1 MPSSASSA
9 APAFLQRP
17 DAERWLGPFRLIHQL
32 GRGGFA
38 PVWLAEET
46 YEGRRLRDAAVKLF
60 FLPEGLSPGSEDA
73 ARWRDAILDEARAL
87 CRVEHPN
94 VVRFYALHRDDA
106 WGVVGLAMEYV
117 AGASLDVRMRDA
129 GLLSVEAVARA
140 AVGVAWALSAVHG
153 AGLVH
158 RDVKPGNVIER
169 AATPRSPRG
178 DRGLAARPAYKL
190 IDFGIVVDDPS
201 LRPDGAAAPPLVGTP
216 GYIAPELFLGGAA
229 TPASDLYALG
239 ATIFRLCTGQVPIE
253 ALGGSQALLCCQRP
267 PRLDALLPPGAPA
280 LAPLADITALLLD
293 PYPGARPRHA
303 EWVARELERVLAL
316 SIGEVAP
323 QIRRVEHDL
332 PGERVASYDL
342 AAFDSQP
349 PASSARGATVPPTL
363 AASPAAKAAATAAPA
378 SVTVTPVG
386 RASPASFR
394 APPGA
399 PPPGA
404 VASPPTAS
412 APVGRA
418 VQGAFATAAASP
430 PAEFPP
436 AAPPPGGLASPPTEP
451 PSGGLASPPTE
462 PPSGGLASSSTEPPS
477 GTLASPPTEPP
488 SDALASPPVTPP
500 PVARA
505 FPPAAVPVT
514 QVAPASSRAD
524 LPAAPAAA
532 PTTQVV
538 SATAPTEHVASP
550 EPCLHAPLIGRRDA
564 LAALARL
571 AVEAREGGVRAALI
585 TGPLGVGRTRLLAA
599 AVERAGFEA
608 HRVLRAACS
617 PERKSPLRPLLR
629 ALEALPPEATGSLG
643 GLEDAI
649 ERALSPIVL
658 PGAPDA
664 DAAMEAVEDALLWAS
679 TEAPLVL
686 ALDDLQ
692 WADAH
697 TLALLRLLLERVGAA
712 PTICARRGAPARL
725 LVLAAARD
733 EPNPSPPLR
742 ALLAEARGR
751 ARPGARHIAL
761 GPLGDDD
768 AARLARATLP
778 VAPALERAVVRGS
791 GGVPFFIVHALV
803 AWRETGALVHRHGV
817 WDAAEADLARRGVPG
832 VADLVV
838 ARLASYLDPA
848 SDAGRLALRALAA
861 VALHGGGL
869 GLDVL
874 AEVTGRD
881 DDALEAALLPLVD
894 AGILTAAAGGQRG
907 PEYNFVQEMVRLSV
921 LNLVRPRPWL
931 RRLHRALL
939 DAIARGPAAAADAA
953 FLAAGYERLGAA
965 QEARRWLRRAMEAA
979 VSAGLFAEAVEFGDR
994 VAALSEDEDE
1004 RAAAEID
1011 VVRALLLG
1019 RKLEEAERR
1028 LAALDARAAVFPA
1041 RGAAVALRRR
1051 ICRLEVARGLREE
1064 GYDDP
1069 GLLADADAQP
1079 DLALRCEARMA
1090 LAGVAAGERAMQ
1102 LAGEAVGL
1110 AERAG
1115 PALAFGAR
1123 VLRFE
1128 LNYASDRRDLAVAEE
1143 DLTRALAIAEAL
1155 GSSWHRLHIEADLAV
1170 LDAERGR
1177 LAEAIGRLERI
1188 AGQAEADGMRG
1199 QLRLV
1204 LTNLAAFLLRAGR
1217 AGEAAETAGR
1227 TAELAAEAGDPAL
1240 RASALSL
1247 RADALGR
1254 VGDLDGALAAADEA
1268 EALQRAHRDRR
1279 QALTLLRRAQ
1289 ILALAGRHADALADA
1304 RAARSVAEA
1313 RADRDLALGARLWE
1327 LLHLARR
1334 GEVGVAA
1341 LEEAVAEAAGSGVT
1355 LRPLTLGLM
1364 EEARA
1369 WVAGAAP
1376 AAEGAVG
1383 A

>member
-17 DAERWLGPFRLIHQL
+17 DAERWLGPFRLIRQL

-38 PVWLAEET
+38 PVWLAEEI

-60 FLPEGLSPGSEDA
+60 FLPEGLSPGSVDA

-106 WGVVGLAMEYV
+106 WGVVGLAMEHV
-117 AGASLDVRMRDA
+117 AGASLDVRLREV
-129 GLLSVEAVARA
+129 GLLSAGAVAGA
-140 AVGVAWALSAVHG
+140 ALGVAWALSAVHG

-158 RDVKPGNVIER
+158 RDVKPGNIIER
-169 AATPRSPRG
+169 AATPGAPGAGR
-178 DRGLAARPAYKL
+178 AARPVYKL

-201 LRPDGAAAPPLVGTP
+201 LWPEGAAAPPLVGTP
-216 GYIAPELFLGGAA
+216 GYIAPELLLGGAA

-239 ATIFRLCTGQVPIE
+239 ATIFRLCTGQLPIE
-253 ALGGSQALLCCQRP
+253 ALGGSQALLNHRHP
-267 PRLDALLPPGAPA
+267 PRLDALLPPGPPA
-280 LAPLADITALLLD
+280 VMPLANLTALLLD

-316 SIGEVAP
+316 STGEIVP
-323 QIRRVEHDL
+323 QIRHAEHGV
-332 PGERVASYDL
+332 PGERTSALDL

-349 PASSARGATVPPTL
+349 PAAAPRGAAVPATL
-363 AASPAAKAAATAAPA
+363 AASPAAKAAGLAGPAAGPAGPATGPAGPAAAPA
-378 SVTVTPVG
+378 
-386 RASPASFR
+386 APAAFR
-394 APPGA
+394 GL
-399 PPPGA
+399 
-404 VASPPTAS
+404 PTAS
-412 APVGRA
+412 AEAAQVASLPATGPA
-418 VQGAFATAAASP
+418 TQAAFPAPQAASLP
-430 PAEFPP
+430 PGVAFTPETLTPPP
-436 AAPPPGGLASPPTEP
+436 AAL
-451 PSGGLASPPTE
+451 
-462 PPSGGLASSSTEPPS
+462 
-477 GTLASPPTEPP
+477 
-488 SDALASPPVTPP
+488 TPP
-500 PVARA
+500 PAA
-505 FPPAAVPVT
+505 LTPPPAALTPPPAALTPPPAALTPPPAAAPVT
-514 QVAPASSRAD
+514 LVAPATP
-524 LPAAPAAA
+524 PAAPAAA
-532 PTTQVV
+532 PVTHVV
-538 SATAPTEHVASP
+538 SSTAPTELFAP
-550 EPCLHAPLIGRRDA
+550 REPCLHAPLVGRGDA

-571 AVEAREGGVRAALI
+571 AAEAREGGVRAALI
-585 TGPLGVGRTRLLAA
+585 TGPLGIGRTRLLAA
-599 AVERAGFEA
+599 AVERAGFGA

-629 ALEALPPEATGSLG
+629 ALEALPPEATGALG
-643 GLEDAI
+643 ALEDAI
-649 ERALSPIVL
+649 ERALSPSVL

-664 DAAMEAVEDALLWAS
+664 AAAMEAVEDALLWAS
-679 TEAPLVL
+679 TEEPLAL

-697 TLALLRLLLERVGAA
+697 TLALLRLLLERVGASPA
-712 PTICARRGAPARL
+712 SCARRGAPARL

-751 ARPGARHIAL
+751 ARPGARHIAV

-803 AWRETGALVHRHGV
+803 TWRETGALVVRDGV
-817 WDAAEADLARRGVPG
+817 WDAAEPDLARRGVPG

-881 DDALEAALLPLVD
+881 DEALEAALLPLVD
-894 AGILTAAAGGQRG
+894 AGILTASGGGQHG

-939 DAIARGPAAAADAA
+939 DAIARGPTAAADAA

-979 VSAGLFAEAVEFGDR
+979 VSAGLFVEAVELGDR
-994 VAALSEDEDE
+994 AAALTDDPDD

-1019 RKLEEAERR
+1019 RKLEEAQRR
-1028 LAALDARAAVFPA
+1028 LTALEARAAVFPA

-1051 ICRLEVARGLREE
+1051 LCRLEVARGLREE

-1069 GLLADADAQP
+1069 GLLEDADAQP
-1079 DLALRCEARMA
+1079 DLSLRCEARMA
-1090 LAGVAAGERAMQ
+1090 LAGVAAGERAIA
-1102 LAGEAVGL
+1102 LASEAVAL

-1128 LNYASDRRDLAVAEE
+1128 LNYASDRRDLAVAAE

-1217 AGEAAETAGR
+1217 AVEAAETAGR

-1247 RADALGR
+1247 RADALRR
-1254 VGDLDGALAAADEA
+1254 VGDLAGALAAADEA

-1313 RADRDLALGARLWE
+1313 RADRDLALSARLWE

-1341 LEEAVAEAAGSGVT
+1341 LEQAVAEAAGSGLT

-1364 EEARA
+1364 DEARA
-1369 WVAGAAP
+1369 WVAAGAQA
-1376 AAEGAVG
+1376 
-1383 A
+1383 

>member
-17 DAERWLGPFRLIHQL
+17 DAERWIGPFRLIRQL

-38 PVWLAEET
+38 PVWLAEEI

-60 FLPEGLSPGSEDA
+60 FLPEGLSPGSVDA

-106 WGVVGLAMEYV
+106 WGVVGLAMEHV
-117 AGASLDVRMRDA
+117 AGASLDVRLREV
-129 GLLSVEAVARA
+129 GLLSADAVAGA
-140 AVGVAWALSAVHG
+140 ALGVAWALSAVHG

-158 RDVKPGNVIER
+158 RDVKPGNIIER
-169 AATPRSPRG
+169 AAAPGAPG
-178 DRGLAARPAYKL
+178 ADRGLAARPVYKL

-201 LRPDGAAAPPLVGTP
+201 LWPEGAAAPPLVGTP
-216 GYIAPELFLGGAA
+216 GYIAPELLLGGAA

-239 ATIFRLCTGQVPIE
+239 ATIFRLCTGQLPVE
-253 ALGGSQALLCCQRP
+253 ALGGSQALLNHRHP
-267 PRLDALLPPGAPA
+267 PRLDALLPPGTPA
-280 LAPLADITALLLD
+280 VMPLANLTALLLD

-316 SIGEVAP
+316 STGEIMP
-323 QIRRVEHDL
+323 QIRHAEHGL
-332 PGERVASYDL
+332 PGERTSALDL

-349 PASSARGATVPPTL
+349 PAAAPRGAAVPATL
-363 AASPAAKAAATAAPA
+363 AASPAAKAAGLAGPATAPAAAATGPAAPA
-378 SVTVTPVG
+378 
-386 RASPASFR
+386 AFR
-394 APPGA
+394 AL
-399 PPPGA
+399 
-404 VASPPTAS
+404 PTAS
-412 APVGRA
+412 SEAAQVASLPATGPARPAAFRA
-418 VQGAFATAAASP
+418 LPTASREAAQVASLPAAA
-430 PAEFPP
+430 PATQAAFPAPP
-436 AAPPPGGLASPPTEP
+436 AAPLPPGIALPPETLSPPP
-451 PSGGLASPPTE
+451 AALSP
-462 PPSGGLASSSTEPPS
+462 
-477 GTLASPPTEPP
+477 
-488 SDALASPPVTPP
+488 
-500 PVARA
+500 
-505 FPPAAVPVT
+505 PPAAVPVT
-514 QVAPASSRAD
+514 LVAPVI
-524 LPAAPAAA
+524 PPAAA
-532 PTTQVV
+532 PITQVV
-538 SATAPTEHVASP
+538 SSTAPTELFAP
-550 EPCLHAPLIGRRDA
+550 REPCLHAPLVGRGDA

-571 AVEAREGGVRAALI
+571 AAEARDGGVRAALI
-585 TGPLGVGRTRLLAA
+585 TGPLGIGRTRLLAA
-599 AVERAGFEA
+599 ALERAGFGA

-629 ALEALPPEATGSLG
+629 ALEALPPEATGALG
-643 GLEDAI
+643 ALEDAI
-649 ERALSPIVL
+649 ERALSPNVL

-664 DAAMEAVEDALLWAS
+664 AAAMEAVEDALLWAS
-679 TEAPLVL
+679 TEAPLAV

-697 TLALLRLLLERVGAA
+697 TLALLRLLLERVGASPA
-712 PTICARRGAPARL
+712 SCARRGAPARL

-751 ARPGARHIAL
+751 ARPGARHIAV
-761 GPLGDDD
+761 GPLGDGD

-803 AWRETGALVHRHGV
+803 TWRETGALVVRDGV
-817 WDAAEADLARRGVPG
+817 WDAAEPDLARRGVPG

-881 DDALEAALLPLVD
+881 DEALEAALLPLVD
-894 AGILTAAAGGQRG
+894 AGILTASGGGQHG

-939 DAIARGPAAAADAA
+939 DAIARGPTAAADAA

-979 VSAGLFAEAVEFGDR
+979 VSAGLFVEAVELGDR
-994 VAALSEDEDE
+994 AAALTDDPDE

-1019 RKLEEAERR
+1019 RKLEEAQRR
-1028 LAALDARAAVFPA
+1028 LTALEARAAVFPA

-1051 ICRLEVARGLREE
+1051 LCRLEVARGLREE

-1069 GLLADADAQP
+1069 GLLEDADAQP

-1090 LAGVAAGERAMQ
+1090 LAGVAAGERAIE
-1102 LAGEAVGL
+1102 LAGEAVAL

-1128 LNYASDRRDLAVAEE
+1128 LNYASDRRDLAVAAE

-1217 AGEAAETAGR
+1217 AIEAAETAGR

-1247 RADALGR
+1247 RADALRR
-1254 VGDLDGALAAADEA
+1254 VGDLAGALAAADEA

-1289 ILALAGRHADALADA
+1289 ILAVAGRHADALADA

-1341 LEEAVAEAAGSGVT
+1341 LEQAVAEAAGSGVT

-1364 EEARA
+1364 DEARA
-1369 WVAGAAP
+1369 WVAG
-1376 AAEGAVG
+1376 GAQ